1 MKCVCSVTWQT
12 LLISLTSEK
21 LKMKVFFTF
30 WLEERVGNKFIL
42 FWIWHTSKAGW
53 KDVSRVSVVS
63 FDWFPGIAVEF
74 GRIFN

>member
-1 MKCVCSVTWQT
+1 MCLFSNLANYFNFAHIRKIKNESF
-12 LLISLTSEK
+12 
-21 LKMKVFFTF
+21 FFTF
-30 WLEERVGNKFIL
+30 WLEERVGNKIIL
-42 FWIWHTSKAGW
+42 FWIWQTSKAGW